1 VTIVAAIQQFF
12 DTPAGT
18 AVVILFALAVLD
30 FALGTFAAIR
40 DNVFQLDAVG
50 AWLRKHIAGRVL
62 PTTAVLLVGH
72 MTGGLNIDDGAA
84 GILSPGTVLTTI
96 GLGMAATYVL
106 EVIGSVRESLTAK
119 PLALPEGW
127 RAVDEVRDVPID

>member
-1 VTIVAAIQQFF
+1 
-12 DTPAGT
+12 
-18 AVVILFALAVLD
+18 
-30 FALGTFAAIR
+30 
-40 DNVFQLDAVG
+40 VFQLDAVG

-106 EVIGSVRESLTAK
+106 EVIGSVRESLVPK
-119 PLALPEGW
+119 PAE
-127 RAVDEVRDVPID
+127 RVIVDTVRNVPID